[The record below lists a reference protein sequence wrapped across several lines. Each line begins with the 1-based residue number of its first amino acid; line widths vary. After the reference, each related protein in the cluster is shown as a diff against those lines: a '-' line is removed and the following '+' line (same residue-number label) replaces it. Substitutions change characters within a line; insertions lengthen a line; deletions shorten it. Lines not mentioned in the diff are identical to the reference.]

1 MLKKLAAEKP
11 HVLAISF
18 SRNFGK
24 EAAIWAGLKNA
35 SGEIIGIIDADLQQ
49 SPSDAL
55 QMVLRLINDSEIDI
69 MDSFMDTSVPANA
82 SDFRVFRRVVA
93 DAILSMPEYHRFS
106 KGIFSWVGF
115 NESLYPYE
123 PLERI
128 HGSSK
133 WSFNKLVKYAV
144 EGLIAFST
152 SPLRLTSYI
161 GFFCSFFSLVYLIVV
176 LIQKIAFGIAVP
188 GYATLVGIIL
198 LLGGVQLFFLGV
210 AGEYIGRMYIQDKNR
225 PIYIEARRFVSSD
238 IDT

>member
-1 MLKKLAAEKP
+1 MSTTVSFIVPAFNEADNIFPFYEQFSNVFDYAKIDYQLIFIDDGSTDDTRVMLKKLAAEKP

-69 MDSFMDTSVPANA
+69 VSAYQEVRHENLVLSFLKGCFYKIMDSFMDTSVPANA

-93 DAILSMPEYHRFS
+93 DATFSMPEYPRFF

-115 NESLYPYE
+115 HESL
-123 PLERI
+123 
-128 HGSSK
+128 
-133 WSFNKLVKYAV
+133 
-144 EGLIAFST
+144 
-152 SPLRLTSYI
+152 SPS
-161 GFFCSFFSLVYLIVV
+161 
-176 LIQKIAFGIAVP
+176 
-188 GYATLVGIIL
+188 
-198 LLGGVQLFFLGV
+198 
-210 AGEYIGRMYIQDKNR
+210 
-225 PIYIEARRFVSSD
+225 
-238 IDT
+238 